1 MEIYNKLN
9 DIQEQENKRYNLTLQ
24 KFNQL
29 EKLGEHIDLNLLE
42 NDLKENIIN
51 AMNKNIESLDNELN
65 LIEKYFKFSDKLQN
79 NFDKNSLKKI
89 ISDLIKQMKKE
100 EN

>member
-29 EKLGEHIDLNLLE
+29 EKLGENLNLNLLE
-42 NDLKENIIN
+42 NDLKEIIIN

-65 LIEKYFKFSDKLQN
+65 LIEKYFK
-79 NFDKNSLKKI
+79 
-89 ISDLIKQMKKE
+89 
-100 EN
+100 ENY